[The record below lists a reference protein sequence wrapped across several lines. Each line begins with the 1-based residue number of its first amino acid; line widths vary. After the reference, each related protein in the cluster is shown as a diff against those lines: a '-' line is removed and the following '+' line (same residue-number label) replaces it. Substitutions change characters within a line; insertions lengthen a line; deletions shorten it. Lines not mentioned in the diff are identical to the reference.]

1 MKIAIKEF
9 FDSFPDYDVKIKP
22 RPDGTLLL
30 TMHKGETPA
39 LNKAIDSAAIFCDR
53 SMRDLV
59 REVQRD
65 IKLASGEIR
74 FHGEGSQWIRNK
86 LPTFTGGPIHETA
99 SKTLVARR
107 KLDSSKV
114 RQYAQSV

>member
-30 TMHKGETPA
+30 TMRRGELPA
-39 LNKAIDSAAIFCDR
+39 LNKAIDSTAIFCER
-53 SMRDLV
+53 AMRDLI

-65 IKLASGEIR
+65 IKLAAGEIR

-107 KLDSSKV
+107 KLDGAKV
-114 RQYAQSV
+114 RQYSQSA